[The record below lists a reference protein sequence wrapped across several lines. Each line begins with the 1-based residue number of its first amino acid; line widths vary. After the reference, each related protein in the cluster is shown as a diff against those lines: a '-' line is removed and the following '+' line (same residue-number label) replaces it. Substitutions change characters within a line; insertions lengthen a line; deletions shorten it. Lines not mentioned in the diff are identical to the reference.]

1 MNKVLRYFVM
11 TVMALC
17 LSIPCFG
24 SSVEAATIAL
34 LPLVNNAQDDLA
46 GKVFYK
52 EAIAAINSQKGLM
65 MVENKKLD
73 AAIAEANVTTAVPS
87 ESDLAKI
94 AKDGDVDIVI
104 AIQLDKLDSKTIY
117 SSEENKLEMNIKGYA
132 VAFNRLTGEFYEHR
146 IYNDNLIPEVFSSRW
161 DVAHE
166 EWGKTV
172 RYEVKRA
179 ISHK

>member
-1 MNKVLRYFVM
+1 MSKVLRYVMM

-24 SSVEAATIAL
+24 SSAEAATVAL
-34 LPLVNNAQDDLA
+34 LPLINNVQDDLA
-46 GKVFYK
+46 GQVFYK
-52 EAIAAINSQKGLM
+52 EAIGALNSQKGFM

-73 AAIAEANVTTAVPS
+73 AAIEAADITTTVPS
-87 ESDLAKI
+87 EGALAKI

-104 AIQLDKLDSKTIY
+104 AIQLDKLEEKTLY
-117 SSEENKLEMNIKGYA
+117 SSEENKLEMNIKGYV
-132 VAFNRLTGEFYEHR
+132 VAYNRITGEFYEHR
-146 IYNDNLIPEVFSSRW
+146 IYNDNVIPEVFSSRW

-179 ISHK
+179 LNHK